1 MPEFELPNARPE
13 ERLLVATLI
22 DFPDLYEQLTGLL
35 PKQFTDS
42 EAKKILLKMRKM
54 RKANREWLRS
64 DFPILIDSG
73 GTPLQPAPHLQFPEL
88 VQRIRDTDFRRESY
102 LLGQD
107 VAAKAQGEDLEDL
120 NKALERLREQKPML
134 DGRTPTT

>member
-22 DFPDLYEQLTGLL
+22 DFPDLYGQLTGLL

-54 RKANREWLRS
+54 RKTNREWMRS
-64 DFPILIDSG
+64 DFPILVDSV

-88 VQRIRDTDFRRESY
+88 VQRIRDTDFRRQSY

-107 VAAKAQGEDLEDL
+107 VAAKAQGDDLEGL
-120 NKALERLREQKPML
+120 NK
-134 DGRTPTT
+134 